1 MIAIDLCTFDPG
13 VAAKSPAAFAGVVVD
28 CVESSW
34 DNGADLVLLPEFT
47 WVGLEP
53 LVEPRTLKRVA
64 EVFWEEVLPGLKSLL
79 MRPGKAV
86 VLGTV
91 PFWDA
96 ERQELRNRAPILVED
111 RVLYQDKL
119 HLTPWEAEFSPG
131 TELRLWE
138 FAGLC
143 FAVVIC
149 LDIVSPEISTR
160 LRGAGV
166 DVVLVPSATET
177 VLGVERIGR
186 CASARAV
193 ELGCIVGVS
202 HLTGR
207 AVTDLIDVNVGR
219 TAVYFP
225 SQAAF
230 REAARWKE
238 SDIFE
243 SGIYKQRL
251 MVDRKLLQVMR
262 RMPLETNPAL
272 LKKMPA
278 FELVRADPAQD
289 SGLGFRLM

>member
-13 VAAKSPAAFAGVVVD
+13 VAAKTPAAFAAVVVD
-28 CVESSW
+28 CVEASW
-34 DNGADLVLLPEFT
+34 DNGADMVLLPEFT

-53 LVEPRTLKRVA
+53 LVEPRTLRRVA
-64 EVFWEEVLPGLKSLL
+64 EVFWGEVLPALKSLL
-79 MRPGKAV
+79 IRPGKGV

-91 PFWDA
+91 PFWD
-96 ERQELRNRAPILVED
+96 EKRQELRNRAPILVED
-111 RVLYQDKL
+111 RILFQDKL
-119 HLTPWEAEFSPG
+119 HLTPWESDFSPG

-138 FAGLC
+138 FAGLR

-149 LDIVSPEISTR
+149 LDIEIPEISTR
-160 LRGAGV
+160 LRGTGV
-166 DVVLVPSATET
+166 DVILVPSATET
-177 VLGVERIGR
+177 VLGVERVDR

-207 AVTDLIDVNVGR
+207 ADAGLIDENVGR
-219 TAVYFP
+219 TAVYYP

-230 REAARWKE
+230 RDDPRWHE

-243 SGIYKQRL
+243 GGIHKQRL
-251 MVDRKLLQVMR
+251 TFDPKLLKVMR
-262 RMPLETNPAL
+262 RMPTETNPSL

-278 FELVRADPAQD
+278 FELVQ
-289 SGLGFRLM
+289 S